1 MKRNVKSSISLFIF
15 TLSLTNK
22 AIVKF
27 SFKKPEE
34 VKKKILIVEDEPMSI
49 MVIKKILAPYQ
60 FQLVIA
66 VNGLDAVEK
75 FEKQKADLVI
85 MDLYMPE
92 MDGFEASKRIKSIS
106 VDTPIIVIS
115 TTDIPEDELKK
126 DIGIDYLLKKPLN
139 IKKFQDFIHMLLLA

>member
-1 MKRNVKSSISLFIF
+1 
-15 TLSLTNK
+15 
-22 AIVKF
+22 VKF

-49 MVIKKILAPYQ
+49 MVIQKILAPYQ

-75 FEKQKADLVI
+75 FQKEKADLVI

-92 MDGFEASKRIKSIS
+92 MDGFEASKRIKALSI
-106 VDTPIIVIS
+106 DTPIIVIS

>member
-1 MKRNVKSSISLFIF
+1 M
-15 TLSLTNK
+15 
-22 AIVKF
+22 KF

-34 VKKKILIVEDEPMSI
+34 VNKKILIVEDEPMSI
-49 MVIKKILAPYQ
+49 MVIQKILAPYQ

-75 FEKQKADLVI
+75 FQKEKADLVI

-92 MDGFEASKRIKSIS
+92 MDGFEASKRIKALSF
-106 VDTPIIVIS
+106 DTPIIVIS

>member
-1 MKRNVKSSISLFIF
+1 MKF
-15 TLSLTNK
+15 T
-22 AIVKF
+22 
-27 SFKKPEE
+27 FKTPDE

-49 MVIKKILAPYQ
+49 LVIQKILAPYQ

-66 VNGLDAVEK
+66 VNGIDAIEK
-75 FEKQKADLVI
+75 FKKEKADLVI

-92 MDGFEASKRIKSIS
+92 MDGFEASKRIKILSA
-106 VDTPIIVIS
+106 DTPIIVIS
-115 TTDIPEDELKK
+115 TTDIAEDELKK